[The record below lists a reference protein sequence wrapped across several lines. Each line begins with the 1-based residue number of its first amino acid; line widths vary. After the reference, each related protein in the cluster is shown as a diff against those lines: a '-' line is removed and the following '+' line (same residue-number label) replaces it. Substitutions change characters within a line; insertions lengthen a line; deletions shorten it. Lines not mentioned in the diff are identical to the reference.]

1 MTADTAIDDAIVFFA
16 CFDAGLI
23 VAVAWNIWSLT

>member
-23 VAVAWNIWSLT
+23 VALAWRVLA